1 MGKEVYEKKTK
12 IETMREFIQSEI
24 FILLLTFL
32 VYFAAQILQKKTK
45 LMLLNPILISI
56 IIIICFLTVFNIDYS
71 TYKSG
76 SRIIEFF
83 LKPAVVALG
92 VPLYRQLEN
101 IKKQAIPVMLSQL
114 AGCIAGIVSVVL
126 LAKILGASKEVI
138 LSLAPKSVTS
148 PIAIEI
154 SKIIGGIPALTASVT
169 IVVGV
174 FGAVFGYKILQL
186 LKIDSAFA
194 QGISMGTAA
203 HGIGTSKS
211 MEISSRYGA
220 MSGLGLILN
229 GIFTALLT
237 PYILQIIKII

>member
-1 MGKEVYEKKTK
+1 
-12 IETMREFIQSEI
+12 
-24 FILLLTFL
+24 L
-32 VYFAAQILQKKTK
+32 
-45 LMLLNPILISI
+45 
-56 IIIICFLTVFNIDYS
+56 
-71 TYKSG
+71 
-76 SRIIEFF
+76 IEFF

-92 VPLYRQLEN
+92 VPLYKQLEN
-101 IKKQAIPVMLSQL
+101 IKKQAVPVLLSQL
-114 AGCIAGIVSVVL
+114 AGCIAGVVSVVF
-126 LAKILGASKEVI
+126 LAKIFGASQQII

-154 SKIIGGIPALTASVT
+154 SGIIGGIPALTASVT

-174 FGAVFGYKILQL
+174 FGAVFGYKILQIF
-186 LKIDSAFA
+186 KIESPFA

-237 PYILQIIKII
+237 PLILKILGYF